1 MPHQNVHTSK
11 ATARKGATDEQTG
24 REGGRRDET
33 RSYAEAELTNTS
45 LAAPAA
51 GEMADYMD
59 EGEALGA
66 DDVQQGANHTNR
78 HVRHEPR
85 TIQGR
90 KTIEGNRQRLKTGSA
105 DGN

>member
-1 MPHQNVHTSK
+1 MAQPNTDSPK
-11 ATARKGATDEQTG
+11 SARQPDEV
-24 REGGRRDET
+24 EDF
-33 RSYAEAELTNTS
+33 
-45 LAAPAA
+45 
-51 GEMADYMD
+51 MD

-90 KTIEGNRQRLKTGSA
+90 KTAEGNRQRLKTGSA